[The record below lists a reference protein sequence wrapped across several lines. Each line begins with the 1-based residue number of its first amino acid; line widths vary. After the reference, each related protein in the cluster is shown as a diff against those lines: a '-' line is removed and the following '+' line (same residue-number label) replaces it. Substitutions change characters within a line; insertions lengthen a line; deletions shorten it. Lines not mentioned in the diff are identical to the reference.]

1 MAETVHMAVS
11 GEHNLRS
18 IKLEDVVL
26 PEGDDMGIV
35 SEDDELED
43 EEDLSTETGFG
54 NTIVVD
60 NLPQVGA
67 DKCEKLVAVLK
78 KIFAQ
83 FGEIREGGLCLP
95 ADENGKTKGYAFVE
109 YLDAEMAAAALKT
122 TQNYKLDKSHIFQ
135 VNMFDD
141 FEKFEKTPV
150 EYVSPEVKEYQ
161 PREHLQSWML
171 DDRGRDQYAIR
182 YGDETEI
189 YWNDAA
195 QSRSEEVYRRSFWT
209 ESYVQ
214 WSPRGSLL
222 TTVHRQGVAVWG
234 GPNWT
239 RLLRF
244 NHPGVQLLDF
254 SPCENYMMTCS
265 TIESQTREPAKVL
278 VKVFEM
284 RAGTLV
290 REFKGAITEFTME
303 GDRAGLNWPV
313 FKWGGGEGDK
323 YFARMSKNQVHVYE
337 TPEMSVLD
345 KKSIKLEGVQDFEW
359 SPTSDI
365 LSVYQPEIGNQPARI
380 SLIQIPSKQ
389 EIRQKNLFSVS
400 EIKMYWQSSGSYLA
414 VRVDR
419 FTKTKKSTYTGF
431 ELFRVNERECPMEV
445 LEIENKTDKI
455 VAFAWEPK
463 GHRFAIIHG
472 EGPRPDITFYTM
484 QDNLGRV
491 KKIGTL
497 KGKSANT
504 LFWSPQ
510 GKNIVLAGLKSLNG
524 QLEFF
529 NVDEFETMATTE
541 HFMCTDVDWDPTGR
555 YVTTSVTSVHQME
568 NGFNMWA
575 FNGRLLY
582 RTPRDRFFQFLWRP
596 RIATLLSEEDE
607 EEIKSKLKT
616 YSKKYDTM
624 DEELKL
630 IQDSADVEERQ
641 DLLDKWNEWRQRKAI
656 QSEEERPA
664 FEALTA
670 HLQLEAEEECSI
682 EEVTVEE
689 IMNVNEEIISM

>member
-1 MAETVHMAVS
+1 
-11 GEHNLRS
+11 
-18 IKLEDVVL
+18 
-26 PEGDDMGIV
+26 
-35 SEDDELED
+35 
-43 EEDLSTETGFG
+43 
-54 NTIVVD
+54 
-60 NLPQVGA
+60 
-67 DKCEKLVAVLK
+67 
-78 KIFAQ
+78 
-83 FGEIREGGLCLP
+83 
-95 ADENGKTKGYAFVE
+95 
-109 YLDAEMAAAALKT
+109 
-122 TQNYKLDKSHIFQ
+122 
-135 VNMFDD
+135 
-141 FEKFEKTPV
+141 
-150 EYVSPEVKEYQ
+150 
-161 PREHLQSWML
+161 
-171 DDRGRDQYAIR
+171 
-182 YGDETEI
+182 
-189 YWNDAA
+189 
-195 QSRSEEVYRRSFWT
+195 
-209 ESYVQ
+209 
-214 WSPRGSLL
+214 
-222 TTVHRQGVAVWG
+222 
-234 GPNWT
+234 
-239 RLLRF
+239 
-244 NHPGVQLLDF
+244 
-254 SPCENYMMTCS
+254 
-265 TIESQTREPAKVL
+265 
-278 VKVFEM
+278 
-284 RAGTLV
+284 
-290 REFKGAITEFTME
+290 
-303 GDRAGLNWPV
+303 
-313 FKWGGGEGDK
+313 
-323 YFARMSKNQVHVYE
+323 MSKNQIHVYE

-359 SPTSDI
+359 CPTSDI

-445 LEIENKTDKI
+445 LEIENKTEKI

-630 IQDSADVEERQ
+630 IQDSADIEERQ

-689 IMNVNEEIISM
+689 IMNINEEIISM